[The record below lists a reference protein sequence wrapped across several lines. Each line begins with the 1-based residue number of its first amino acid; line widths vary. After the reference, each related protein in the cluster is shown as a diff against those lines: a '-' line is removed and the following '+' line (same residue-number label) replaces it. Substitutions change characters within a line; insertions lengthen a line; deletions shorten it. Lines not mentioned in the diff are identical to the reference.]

1 MLLSLVLVMM
11 VNSVN
16 LLRQRARDLN
26 CSCYAALLSLQFM
39 WRYNVVLIIIIWKE
53 REGEEVSSRPP
64 YRLAMFPAIEPFY
77 CCFVLLR
84 LV

>member
-1 MLLSLVLVMM
+1 VLLSLVLVMM

-26 CSCYAALLSLQFM
+26 CSCYAALLSLQFI
-39 WRYNVVLIIIIWKE
+39 WRCNVVLIIIIWGG
-53 REGEEVSSRPP
+53 REGEGIPSGSS
-64 YRLAMFPAIEPFY
+64 YELAMFLAIELFY
-77 CCFVLLR
+77 CCFVLSR